1 MLLRKPSSSLCR
13 HFQTLINT
21 SQKPAEKSQ
30 IITSSARNVHFVPVV
45 VENVGNGERAYD
57 LFSRLLAERII
68 CIMTPIDD
76 HLAGLVIGQLLHL
89 QGSNSTEPINIYINS
104 PGGLVSAGL
113 AIYDTMQYVTAP
125 ISTWCIGRAMSAASL
140 LLCAGAPGMRY
151 ALPHSRIMVHQPSG
165 GAQGQ
170 ASDIAIQAA
179 EILYLRNQLNN
190 IYVKHTGQTIE
201 EIERVMERDT
211 YMSSQEALKFGL
223 IDHVTPTPPLHTP
236 TAAVPAHTPTEKV

>member
-1 MLLRKPSSSLCR
+1 MFKKLLSRNDFSRTLSTLSHTCSPQSKISL
-13 HFQTLINT
+13 N
-21 SQKPAEKSQ
+21 
-30 IITSSARNVHFVPVV
+30 SASIRNVHFVPVV
-45 VENVGNGERAYD
+45 VENTGGGERAYD

-89 QGSNSTEPINIYINS
+89 QGSNSTEPISMYINS

-125 ISTWCIGRAMSAASL
+125 ISTWCVGRAMSAASL

-151 ALPHSRIMVHQPSG
+151 SLPHSRIMVHQPSG

-190 IYVKHTGQTIE
+190 IYVRHTGTALE
-201 EIERVMERDT
+201 DVEKAMERDT
-211 YMSSQEALKFGL
+211 YMSSEEAKKFGL
-223 IDHVTPTPPLHTP
+223 IDHVTVQPPP
-236 TAAVPAHTPTEKV
+236 MRIDDK

>member
-1 MLLRKPSSSLCR
+1 MLKHLIRPALSCRQLHTIQPPS
-13 HFQTLINT
+13 LILPSNST
-21 SQKPAEKSQ
+21 PPHTTPSQSTP
-30 IITSSARNVHFVPVV
+30 ARNVHFVPVV
-45 VENVGNGERAYD
+45 VENTGGGERAYD

-89 QGSNSTEPINIYINS
+89 QGSNSTEPINMYINS

-113 AIYDTMQYVTAP
+113 AIYDTMQYCTAP

-151 ALPHSRIMVHQPSG
+151 SLPHSRIMVHQPSG

-190 IYVKHTGQTIE
+190 IYVKHTGKSLDE
-201 EIERVMERDT
+201 VEKAMERDT
-211 YMSSQEALKFGL
+211 YMSSEQAKEFGL
-223 IDHVTPTPPLHTP
+223 IDHVTVQPPALG
-236 TAAVPAHTPTEKV
+236 ADEA

>member
-1 MLLRKPSSSLCR
+1 
-13 HFQTLINT
+13 
-21 SQKPAEKSQ
+21 
-30 IITSSARNVHFVPVV
+30 
-45 VENVGNGERAYD
+45 
-57 LFSRLLAERII
+57 
-68 CIMTPIDD
+68 MTPIDD

-89 QGSNSTEPINIYINS
+89 QGTNSTEPINMYINS

-151 ALPHSRIMVHQPSG
+151 SLPHSRIMVHQPSG

-190 IYVKHTGQTIE
+190 IYVKHTGRTLD
-201 EIERVMERDT
+201 EIEKAMERDT
-211 YMSSQEALKFGL
+211 YMSSDQAKEFGL
-223 IDHVTPTPPLHTP
+223 IDHVTVQPPALNSDQM
-236 TAAVPAHTPTEKV
+236 